1 MAGEFWFAAVD
12 FPIGGG
18 EPKMIIL
25 SKGGLAIQDLW
36 SPYLTGDT
44 TGCK

>member
-18 EPKMIIL
+18 EPKMITL
-25 SKGGLAIQDLW
+25 SKGISHSG
-36 SPYLTGDT
+36 PGRHT
-44 TGCK
+44 